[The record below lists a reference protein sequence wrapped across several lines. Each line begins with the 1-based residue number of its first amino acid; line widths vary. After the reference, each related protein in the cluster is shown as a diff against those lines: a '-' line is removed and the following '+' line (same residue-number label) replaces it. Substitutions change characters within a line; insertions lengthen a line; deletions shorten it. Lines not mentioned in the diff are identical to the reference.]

1 MKRTLITAG
10 TVVFFAAAGYA
21 GQGAEVD
28 QIAQQQM
35 IGLSKKKILACL
47 GAPAKRVRIGATD
60 IWTYPIGEA
69 HFESP
74 FLAPAFLLAPSASA
88 GLDKRACDVNIILTN
103 GAVSQVV
110 YHGAGG
116 GPLPLGRQ
124 CLFAVQN
131 CTSPVAP
138 FAVKAAY

>member
-10 TVVFFAAAGYA
+10 TVVLFAAASYA
-21 GQGAEVD
+21 GQEPEVD

-47 GAPAKRVRIGATD
+47 GAPAKRVGIGATD

-74 FLAPAFLLAPSASA
+74 FFAPAFLLAPSASA
-88 GLDKRACDVNIILTN
+88 GDKRACDVNVILTN

-110 YHGAGG
+110 YRSADG

-124 CLFAVQN
+124 CLFAVQS

-138 FAVKAAY
+138 FSVKAAY